1 MLREIKGGIYY
12 VGAID
17 WDRRLFDELIPLP
30 DGTTYNAYLIKGK
43 EKIALVD
50 TVDPPKKEELIVR
63 LKQLNITKLDF
74 LIAQHAEQDHA
85 GTLPDILALYP
96 MAKLVTNSKCKSF
109 LMDLLL
115 IPEERFLIIN
125 DGDEISLGDK
135 TLKFIFTP
143 WVHWPETMCTYLK
156 EDKILFTCDFFGS
169 HYATSGL
176 FADEVEIYKSAKR
189 YYAEI
194 MMPFRKNIK
203 KNLQKIE
210 GFDIE
215 IIAPSHGPLYDKP
228 KFIINAYRDWSSDKV
243 KNEVIIPYVSMH
255 GSTRRMVYFFID
267 CLMERNIVVK
277 PFNLTKTDIG
287 EMAMAL
293 VDAATIVLASPMV
306 LAGPHPAV
314 IYAAY
319 LANVLRPKAK
329 FASLIGS
336 YGWGGRLV
344 EKITE
349 LLSNFKGEFLEPVL
363 VKGYPKEDDF
373 KKIERLADET
383 LAKHKSIGII

>member
-1 MLREIKGGIYY
+1 MPQKIKEGIFQ
-12 VGAID
+12 VGVND

-30 DGTTYNAYLIKGK
+30 EGTSYNAYLIKGRGK
-43 EKIALVD
+43 TALID
-50 TVDPPKKEELIVR
+50 TVDPPKKEELIAR
-63 LKQLNITKLDF
+63 LKRLNITKLDF

-85 GTLPDILALYP
+85 GALPDILALYP

-115 IPEERFLIIN
+115 ISEERFLVVN
-125 DGDEISLGDK
+125 DEDEISLGDK

-169 HYATSGL
+169 HYATSEL
-176 FADEVEIYKSAKR
+176 FADETEIYKPAKR

-210 GFDIE
+210 GFDIA

-228 KFIINAYRDWSSDKV
+228 EFILNAYKDWISDKV

-255 GSTRRMVYFFID
+255 GSTERMVYFFID

-277 PFNLTKTDIG
+277 PFNLTKTNVG

-314 IYAAY
+314 MYAAY

-329 FASLIGS
+329 FASFIGS

-349 LLSNFKGEFLEPVL
+349 ILSNFQGEFLEPVL
-363 VKGYPKEDDF
+363 VKGYPKGGDF
-373 KKIERLADET
+373 KEIEKLADEI